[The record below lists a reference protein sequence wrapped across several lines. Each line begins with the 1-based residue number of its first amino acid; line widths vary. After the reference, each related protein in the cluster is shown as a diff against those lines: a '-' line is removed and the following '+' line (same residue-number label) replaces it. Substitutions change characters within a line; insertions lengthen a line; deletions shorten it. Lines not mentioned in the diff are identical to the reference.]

1 MEPPGAP
8 PPELVPEQF
17 LLTELALCE
26 PPSPEALDD
35 LAVTVPGLHG
45 LFTAVL
51 RRDSVERG
59 DPDERWRDA
68 ILEGTD
74 DYLAVSER
82 GKYVTLVSRQ
92 AAINAVLR
100 SVIPADDTAAPL
112 AS

>member
-1 MEPPGAP
+1 MAPPGAP

-17 LLTELALCE
+17 LLTELAWCE
-26 PPSPEALDD
+26 PPSAEALHD
-35 LAVTVPGLHG
+35 LAVTVPGLG
-45 LFTAVL
+45 LFSAVL

-82 GKYVTLVSRQ
+82 GTYVTLVSRQ

-100 SVIPADDTAAPL
+100 SVISADDASAPL
-112 AS
+112 GS

>member
-1 MEPPGAP
+1 VTIPG
-8 PPELVPEQF
+8 V
-17 LLTELALCE
+17 
-26 PPSPEALDD
+26 
-35 LAVTVPGLHG
+35 HG
-45 LFTAVL
+45 LFAAVL

-59 DPDERWRDA
+59 DPDVRWRDT

-82 GKYVTLVSRQ
+82 GTYVALVSRQ

-100 SVIPADDTAAPL
+100 SLIPADDAPAPL